1 MSGQASMFKLG
12 FFVLLGLF
20 LLGGTLIWMGQRDS
34 IGDAKNYVSYFSDSV
49 QGVQVGSPVK
59 YQGIDVGKVVDISVA
74 PDPYLVQII
83 YSLKGE
89 ESLARLVMAGISL
102 TGITGMA
109 YIELVP
115 QEASAVAASPRV
127 DFTPP
132 YPVIPSYIRGI
143 QKVMASIETIMGKLS
158 AIDFVGLSQRID
170 NLLLTVQN
178 ILDNQA
184 LGDIIS
190 SLRTVSENLESFS
203 AELARLGQGGNGQRM
218 SDFIISASREIEE
231 TSRNIKTQ
239 IEKMELDKL
248 SQKVNL
254 YVDELGESMLRV
266 GQYLQS
272 VSEQLSRLSGRL
284 ENAPSDI
291 IFSQPASPL
300 PQEQIK

>member
-1 MSGQASMFKLG
+1 MFKLG
-12 FFVLLGLF
+12 FFDLLGLF

-115 QEASAVAASPRV
+115 QESSAVAASPRG

-132 YPVIPSYIRGI
+132 DPVIPSDLRGI
-143 QKVMASIETIMGKLS
+143 QIVMASMETIMGKLS

-203 AELARLGQGGNGQRM
+203 AELARLGQGRNGQRM

-266 GQYLQS
+266 GQHLQS